1 MPRWCRAGPEESAR
15 HQSAVPQRGRRAT
28 GGGRLTDRGRE
39 EWPGVPGKGTG
50 VLPLSF
56 WDSVRRTHLVHGQG
70 HLSPCHW
77 FQGRIGSTN
86 ASTVSGR
93 AMEKTGLVCVACAV
107 SAAMQRQRASR
118 PDAELSSGHGR
129 KRGAERPSSRMGPG
143 LWAGGRQSR
152 RVAAGAQAKGRRQRP
167 MRQGF
172 FWEEGEAR
180 QWCWQHNIVNVA
192 KPLNGILQDG

>member
-1 MPRWCRAGPEESAR
+1 MLRRCRAGPEESTR

-70 HLSPCHW
+70 RLSPCHW
-77 FQGRIGSTN
+77 FQGRIGSTD

-93 AMEKTGLVCVACAV
+93 VMEKTGLVCVACAV

-129 KRGAERPSSRMGPG
+129 KRGAERRGRPAVLSHGPG
-143 LWAGGRQSR
+143 ALGGWETEQAGGRR
-152 RVAAGAQAKGRRQRP
+152 GAGKGAAAAADAS
-167 MRQGF
+167 GF
-172 FWEEGEAR
+172 LLG
-180 QWCWQHNIVNVA
+180 
-192 KPLNGILQDG
+192 GG